1 MQRSKVYDM
10 EYLTGGMKGD
20 MENFKYIFMARRMI
34 YYFLQL
40 RKVQFFQGTL
50 CTTTGNVYD
59 LNKQIPWSLEIEMAI
74 QLPVNSTE
82 KIGYNVH
89 RNPLF
94 ISEME
99 YWNSLFSTPGTE

>member
-1 MQRSKVYDM
+1 M

-50 CTTTGNVYD
+50 CTTAGNVYD
-59 LNKQIPWSLEIEMAI
+59 LNKQIP
-74 QLPVNSTE
+74 
-82 KIGYNVH
+82 
-89 RNPLF
+89 
-94 ISEME
+94 
-99 YWNSLFSTPGTE
+99 